1 MNAWTSYANK
11 DAQVPRSPSRICCI
25 DEIRLVCL
33 YVLSKKLNL
42 FFYSQHN
49 VYCEPFEAVQLI
61 SWHASRS
68 LLYWLIFLVL
78 LTLRKKKAREQNNK
92 SRSFQGTNK
101 NIVTQ
106 PYADS
111 DMDHG
116 SHSYLLFL
124 SSLFVFYSLEE
135 KGRKCFTYYHP
146 TNEPQPFSFLS
157 CTSHGADPFFLFLYK
172 MTDRKKTTPLDV
184 LQRKKR
190 INVCAPMV
198 RYSKLPFRELVR
210 K

>member
-1 MNAWTSYANK
+1 M
-11 DAQVPRSPSRICCI
+11 
-25 DEIRLVCL
+25 VCL

-116 SHSYLLFL
+116 SHSYLL
-124 SSLFVFYSLEE
+124 SS
-135 KGRKCFTYYHP
+135 P
-146 TNEPQPFSFLS
+146 PFSSFIVWKRRGESVLLTITLRMNLS
-157 CTSHGADPFFLFLYK
+157 PFHFFHAQATERIPFFSFFTK
-172 MTDRKKTTPLDV
+172 
-184 LQRKKR
+184 
-190 INVCAPMV
+190 
-198 RYSKLPFRELVR
+198 
-210 K
+210 